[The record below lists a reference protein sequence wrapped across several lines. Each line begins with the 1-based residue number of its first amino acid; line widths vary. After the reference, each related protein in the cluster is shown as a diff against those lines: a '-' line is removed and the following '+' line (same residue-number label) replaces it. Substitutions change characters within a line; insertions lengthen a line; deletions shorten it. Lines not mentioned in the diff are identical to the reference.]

1 MTQASD
7 PAAAAAPAAPAAVA
21 AAPRPAPAPGEGAR
35 EFIRISRLV
44 KTFDGHRA
52 VDDVSLSVRE
62 GEIFCLLGGSG
73 SGKSTLLRM
82 LAGFETQD
90 SGTIEI
96 DGQDMAGVAPW
107 ARPVNMMF
115 QSYALFPHMS
125 VEKNVAYG
133 LKQEGVPKAERA
145 ARTAAMLDLVKLS
158 QYAGRRPAQLSG
170 GQRQR
175 VALARALIKN
185 PKALLLDE
193 PLSALDKKL
202 REETQFEL
210 MDIQERLGTTFIVVT
225 HDQEEAMTLADRIGV
240 MDQGRLVQVDRPR
253 DIYEYPRNRFI
264 ANFIG
269 AANMI
274 EGEVVEDEA
283 DHVKLSSAM
292 LGDEVFI
299 HHGLSCQMGQTMW
312 VAVRPEKLR
321 ITRRHPSEHPDAVG
335 AGPLGGMAKA
345 VVEDVAY
352 MGGLTRFRA
361 RLPSGATVSATRAN
375 LDRRDADA
383 LTWED
388 EVYVWWP
395 AEAGVALTS

>member
-1 MTQASD
+1 MTVPTPED
-7 PAAAAAPAAPAAVA
+7 RAAAAA
-21 AAPRPAPAPGEGAR
+21 RAPAPSAAAR
-35 EFIRISRLV
+35 HFIRIERVTKL
-44 KTFDGHRA
+44 FDGHRA
-52 VDDVSLSVRE
+52 VDDLSLDVAE

-82 LAGFETQD
+82 LAGFETQT
-90 SGTIEI
+90 SGRIEI
-96 DGQDMAGVAPW
+96 DGQDMTGIAPW

-133 LKQEGVPKAERA
+133 LRQEGVAREEREE
-145 ARTAAMLDLVKLS
+145 RTAKMLEMVKLTPF
-158 QYAGRRPAQLSG
+158 ARRRPAQLSG

-210 MDIQERLGTTFIVVT
+210 MDIQDRLKTTFVVVT

-240 MDQGRLVQVDRPR
+240 MDEGRLIQVDKPR
-253 DIYEYPRNRFI
+253 DIYEFPKSRFI

-274 EGEVVEDEA
+274 EGQVAEDEPDRVTLTSEA
-283 DHVKLSSAM
+283 
-292 LGDEVFI
+292 LGGPVHI
-299 HHGLSCQMGQTMW
+299 HHGMSCQLGQVMW

-321 ITRRHPSEHPDAVG
+321 LTRADPREGDPAL
-335 AGPLGGMAKA
+335 ALGGIARG
-345 VVEDVAY
+345 VLEDIAY
-352 MGGLTRFRA
+352 MGGLTRFRV
-361 RLPSGATVSATRAN
+361 RLPSGLRVSATRAN
-375 LDRRDADA
+375 LDRHDSDAP
-383 LTWED
+383 TWDD
-388 EVYVWWP
+388 EVFIWWP
-395 AEAGVALTS
+395 PEAGVALTS